1 MSKLMGTACLG
12 SGSVEETGE
21 KKIFPAA
28 VSTGEV
34 RGKLLIQYLV
44 PHCWD
49 QATGVSAKAKPTN
62 HLLAFVTYK
71 ILQFLLVDPA
81 SGIMQKIDQRTCHNG
96 LHI

>member
-1 MSKLMGTACLG
+1 MSELVGATCVG
-12 SGSVEETGE
+12 SGGIEETGE
-21 KKIFPAA
+21 KKIFSAT

-34 RGKLLIQYLV
+34 RGKLLMQYLV

-49 QATGVSAKAKPTN
+49 QATGVSAKAEPTN
-62 HLLAFVTYK
+62 HLLTLVTHK
-71 ILQFLLVDPA
+71 IFQFLLVDPT